1 MSVPQPRFLATY
13 NSLTDKHLVGY
24 FSNAR
29 IRRHLQKSGLIS
41 RSGRIIPEKEYRLNA
56 MRKDHQRYVQECLA
70 RAIFHKVLDM
80 ERHHQL
86 EIKQTLEY
94 STKKEKVQKV
104 KEPECFEK
112 SAMRSWLLL
121 RASGKQ
127 CQVEQFRRSV
137 EDAIPMHSP
146 HPPLGPRN
154 RSGLHPLVAG
164 ERAGRSQ
171 WRVPGLEADYGGR
184 HPAHQ
189 RRPKEPAPSKVSSWH
204 PNTAP
209 GNVQLP
215 LHLRPLRG
223 QAAAGAVPKA
233 ARQKGHTLEWD
244 QQFAQGL
251 PVVSPRVVPV
261 PPPRLHR
268 GDRAVPAGRS
278 GGHSARRLRPTT
290 ASNDTGQLL
299 TKNSGGFP
307 KSPLCSNTVVTMVY
321 LGKNVHLSHDNGDY
335 RDEIKVYQQHCGGEN
350 LCVYKGKLLEGE
362 TFQFTSRR
370 HHGFP
375 FSLTFFLNGM
385 QVERL
390 SCCCEYKHQRRSRL
404 QGRHRY
410 FRFLSVEGA
419 SPCYR
424 CIIAMGLDKK
434 LPPPKRKIEYR
445 VDKHVGSWE
454 YAMHSEPSN
463 SSVEQKSVKNSVLV
477 IVPGHEASVE
487 TLEEKLET
495 GEEYREEEMTNQSS
509 NESEDSQEDIS
520 KNEYD
525 EDFEADEEVNEEGQ
539 AADQTNGMSE
549 SSLDDKKHNLDYG
562 KESGIKALHISGSKK
577 DESDRYS
584 DRDSENNQQERKP
597 ADSFS
602 SFSTQ
607 CSTEGDSHSEM
618 MTDSGKEECDT
629 KRVSAN
635 TAHAQYGNRNREKKL
650 LRMEEN
656 WKTSALK
663 KKGLDEAREA
673 KPEDLTAREDNGFF
687 NGNIM
692 AMQHQS
698 PEVNGEL
705 KQAGSGES
713 NTNDEEEH
721 LPVPWESR
729 ILNGENG
736 NKECP
741 QSEEGSVFE
750 DCKPVQQEMAKVTGN
765 YHPVNSDPE
774 PGDCHASEE
783 TENTA
788 NTEHDAS
795 GAPDGSFSAEGRRSH
810 DVQEAAGKEVREGQ
824 VVGQSQAPEQD
835 SAATG
840 GGAGSE
846 EPGEAARARD
856 LLLQAGTGAELEES
870 TPEEGTVAEEHLK
883 GEGTRDRV
891 ESSTEVSPGGQEG
904 LVEETENKVA
914 LGEPALVEEGSAGA
928 LSCPEADRAV
938 SEGQEGA
945 VRGTEEE
952 EAAEKG
958 PEGAAGLQA
967 EGELGEAVS
976 ETGESL
982 RAGGSAGK
990 GAGVDA
996 VAEGEKAVED
1006 ADLAGEGIVGVV
1018 GPDREVAVEEDSS
1031 EWEEAVG
1038 KAGALLEALG
1048 DIETGEAVPGVEGFV
1063 KPNEFSQLKESGEEQ
1078 IEIGKAA
1085 AGTAGAERGQVWTVG
1100 GNALWRAEDM
1110 VEVPGEPG
1118 KGPVQ
1123 EGVTGLG
1130 AVGATGEDP
1139 VNEGSYQVEETP
1151 AVQEEDG
1158 AAETLWS
1165 GNSSVGSKAESQR
1178 AVEGE
1183 ANGGAAGGSAEA
1195 AAQGAGGGEEAAD
1208 GAAGPRE
1215 AAAGMEGG
1223 LRCGEQRGK
1232 GSPSGEGEV
1241 GEAAAPALGTGRAGE
1256 PGLGTGRAGEPGLGT
1271 GRAGEPGLGTGRA
1284 GEPGLV
1290 AIAVRGGP
1298 EGRGALAQEPGG
1310 AATGAVAQER
1320 MTVAVLG
1327 AQGGTGTAAAEEV
1340 AAEGRGATPE
1350 PGRNRIGVADGAVVG
1365 GRGLSQEAALRGEER
1380 GPEPARAEAERE
1392 WGTVSPR
1399 HGGAVSLGEQPTAE
1413 NTPARGHGG
1422 AEPSG
1427 TAAAGGE
1434 GLSPGTPTQR
1444 AGKDGRQ
1451 EGTEQT
1457 AVKAEREQSGPRENT
1472 TESEVVGVSASAG
1485 SAAGAGQ
1492 QGKDGP
1498 LGGSPGAADVGEESH
1513 SPCQDSAN
1521 SDPVIVSAEQPQDEE
1536 ETLL

>member
-80 ERHHQL
+80 ER
-86 EIKQTLEY
+86 
-94 STKKEKVQKV
+94 
-104 KEPECFEK
+104 
-112 SAMRSWLLL
+112 
-121 RASGKQ
+121 
-127 CQVEQFRRSV
+127 
-137 EDAIPMHSP
+137 
-146 HPPLGPRN
+146 
-154 RSGLHPLVAG
+154 
-164 ERAGRSQ
+164 
-171 WRVPGLEADYGGR
+171 VPGLEVDYGGR

-189 RRPKEPAPSKVSSWH
+189 HRPKEPAPSKV
-204 PNTAP
+204 
-209 GNVQLP
+209 
-215 LHLRPLRG
+215 
-223 QAAAGAVPKA
+223 
-233 ARQKGHTLEWD
+233 
-244 QQFAQGL
+244 
-251 PVVSPRVVPV
+251 
-261 PPPRLHR
+261 
-268 GDRAVPAGRS
+268 
-278 GGHSARRLRPTT
+278 
-290 ASNDTGQLL
+290 
-299 TKNSGGFP
+299 NSGGFP
-307 KSPLCSNTVVTMVY
+307 KSPLCSNTVITMVY

-362 TFQFTSRR
+362 TFQFTSKR

-404 QGRHRY
+404 RGRHRY
-410 FRFLSVEGA
+410 FRFLNVEGA

-424 CIIAMGLDKK
+424 CIIAVGLDKK

-445 VDKHVGSWE
+445 VDKHVDSWE

-495 GEEYREEEMTNQSS
+495 EEEYRKEEMTNQSGH
-509 NESEDSQEDIS
+509 ESEDSQEDIS

-539 AADQTNGMSE
+539 TADQTNGMSE

-562 KESGIKALHISGSKK
+562 KESGKKALHVSGSKK
-577 DESDRYS
+577 DESDGYS
-584 DRDSENNQQERKP
+584 DRDSENNQQERP

-602 SFSTQ
+602 SFSTH

-618 MTDSGKEECDT
+618 MTDNGKEECDI

-635 TAHAQYGNRNREKKL
+635 TAHAQYGNRNGENKL

-656 WKTSALK
+656 WETSALK

-687 NGNIM
+687 NGNVM

-729 ILNGENG
+729 ILNVENG
-736 NKECP
+736 NEECP

-788 NTEHDAS
+788 STEHDAS
-795 GAPDGSFSAEGRRSH
+795 GAPDGSFSAEGRRSL

-824 VVGQSQAPEQD
+824 VVGQSRAPEQD
-835 SAATG
+835 SAAAG

-846 EPGEAARARD
+846 EPGGEAARARD
-856 LLLQAGTGAELEES
+856 LLLQAGTGSELEES

-891 ESSTEVSPGGQEG
+891 ESSTEVSPGEQEG

-914 LGEPALVEEGSAGA
+914 LGEPAPGEEGPAGA
-928 LSCPEADRAV
+928 LPGPEADRAV

-967 EGELGEAVS
+967 EDELGEAVS

-982 RAGGSAGK
+982 REGGSAGK
-990 GAGVDA
+990 GAGADA
-996 VAEGEKAVED
+996 VAEGEEAVED
-1006 ADLAGEGIVGVV
+1006 ADLAGKGIVGVV
-1018 GPDREVAVEEDSS
+1018 GPDGEEAVEEDSF
-1031 EWEEAVG
+1031 EGEEAVG

-1085 AGTAGAERGQVWTVG
+1085 AGTAGAERGQVWTEG
-1100 GNALWRAEDM
+1100 GNALRGAEDM

-1118 KGPVQ
+1118 KGPVR

-1130 AVGATGEDP
+1130 AVGAAREDP

-1165 GNSSVGSKAESQR
+1165 GDPSVGSKAESQR

-1195 AAQGAGGGEEAAD
+1195 AAQGAGGGEEAAG

-1232 GSPSGEGEV
+1232 GSPSGEGAV
-1241 GEAAAPALGTGRAGE
+1241 GEAAAPALGTGRAGERGPGTGRAGE
-1256 PGLGTGRAGEPGLGT
+1256 PGLGTGRAGEPG
-1271 GRAGEPGLGTGRA
+1271 PGTGRA

-1298 EGRGALAQEPGG
+1298 EGRGALAQGPGG
-1310 AATGAVAQER
+1310 ADTGAVAQER

-1327 AQGGTGTAAAEEV
+1327 AQGGTGTAAAEGV
-1340 AAEGRGATPE
+1340 AAEGRGTAAE

-1365 GRGLSQEAALRGEER
+1365 GRGLSQEAALGGEER

-1399 HGGAVSLGEQPTAE
+1399 HGGAVSLEEQPTAE
-1413 NTPARGHGG
+1413 STPARGHGG

-1434 GLSPGTPTQR
+1434 GLCPGTPTER

-1451 EGTEQT
+1451 EGTERT
-1457 AVKAEREQSGPRENT
+1457 AVKAEGEQSGPRENT

-1498 LGGSPGAADVGEESH
+1498 LGGSPGAADEGEESR